1 MVKTENIFEKYRGF
15 YVAIVEGKIVS
26 YGKDAKKVLEK
37 AKKKYPKSEIILK
50 KIPEEEEALIL
61 ITR

>member
-1 MVKTENIFEKYRGF
+1 MVKTENIFAKYKGL
-15 YVAIVEGKIVS
+15 YVAIVDDKIVS
-26 YGKDAKKVLEK
+26 YGKDAKKVLKK

-50 KIPEEEEALIL
+50 KILEEEALIL